1 MWGDP
6 FEELRRLE
14 RRLNRILSELWEKPA
29 ISPRSLPYSEIR
41 EPFIDIQE
49 TDKEI
54 IVTAEIP
61 GVEKEN
67 IKVNVYDNTLEI
79 SASISKE
86 EKEKREGFIRKERRL
101 GKFYRT
107 ITLPCE
113 VLTEKAKATYKNGV
127 LEIRLPKAKVEEG
140 MLIKVE

>member
-1 MWGDP
+1 MWRDP

-86 EKEKREGFIRKERRL
+86 EEEKREGFIRKERRL
-101 GKFYRT
+101 GKFYRA

-113 VLTEKAKATYKNGV
+113 VLAEKAKATYKNGV

-140 MLIKVE
+140 TLIKVE